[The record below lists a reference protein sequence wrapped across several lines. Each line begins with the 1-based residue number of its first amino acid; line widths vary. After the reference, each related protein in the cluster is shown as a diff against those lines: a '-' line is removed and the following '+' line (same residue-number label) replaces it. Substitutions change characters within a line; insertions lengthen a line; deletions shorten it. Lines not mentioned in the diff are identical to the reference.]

1 MRVGLVAPVRGVGG
15 AAGLPLQLGDPLI
28 VLVAPGIPGGLVD
41 TVAAGAE
48 CVGHDFGEGGN
59 CRTVVAHRV
68 SALRHFRGAGA
79 LEQNGVR
86 KALDLADGDLRFF
99 GDLLYGSTGTNARLN
114 FAGTELAFHFD
125 LNLAESSHVSAGSCT
140 KFVIGGKPEFLAG
153 FSICAHHMRS
163 IGFKSDHSKLSHID
177 LLIAPARDFAPRS
190 TVIHS

>member
-1 MRVGLVAPVRGVGG
+1 M
-15 AAGLPLQLGDPLI
+15 
-28 VLVAPGIPGGLVD
+28 
-41 TVAAGAE
+41 
-48 CVGHDFGEGGN
+48 
-59 CRTVVAHRV
+59 
-68 SALRHFRGAGA
+68 
-79 LEQNGVR
+79 
-86 KALDLADGDLRFF
+86 
-99 GDLLYGSTGTNARLN
+99 
-114 FAGTELAFHFD
+114 AFHFD